1 MGPQTDLIEHHR
13 HHRDRVAARPG
24 PLRVKLL
31 GHLPHLLEQL
41 GCLAVSSSTF
51 ARSMSRTFGS
61 GMELIPPCP
70 GGRPMRRRGPHS
82 VCVVGNSPGAAWLLT
97 EQDVRPSAHRSRL
110 LVPRTGRSSIRV
122 IPQVGH
128 HSPGPSTATR
138 SDHPATGRRWGP
150 PPSARYVAANAR
162 RPYFARV
169 CAMAGGAA
177 VIGTVGTERFRGGPS
192 RDCTHRPLAYGS
204 WGALFTQVK
213 SPFASRHG
221 AVRGDHGGHT
231 VGHRPPGPT
240 DPGTLDESPRLAA
253 GPRP

>member
-1 MGPQTDLIEHHR
+1 MSSGHSVRPLVERPGMGPQTDLIEHHR

-138 SDHPATGRRWGP
+138 SDHPGYRPEMGPATKRSLRGR
-150 PPSARYVAANAR
+150 
-162 RPYFARV
+162 
-169 CAMAGGAA
+169 
-177 VIGTVGTERFRGGPS
+177 
-192 RDCTHRPLAYGS
+192 
-204 WGALFTQVK
+204 
-213 SPFASRHG
+213 
-221 AVRGDHGGHT
+221 
-231 VGHRPPGPT
+231 
-240 DPGTLDESPRLAA
+240 
-253 GPRP
+253 

>member
-1 MGPQTDLIEHHR
+1 
-13 HHRDRVAARPG
+13 
-24 PLRVKLL
+24 VKLL

-138 SDHPATGRRWGP
+138 SDHPATVRRWGP

-204 WGALFTQVK
+204 WGCLVHPGEIAIRAPARSCQGRPWW
-213 SPFASRHG
+213 SYGRAPSARSDRSRHSG
-221 AVRGDHGGHT
+221 RIP
-231 VGHRPPGPT
+231 PPGGRAAPIGREMV
-240 DPGTLDESPRLAA
+240 PGSRFE
-253 GPRP
+253 RPSSRYS